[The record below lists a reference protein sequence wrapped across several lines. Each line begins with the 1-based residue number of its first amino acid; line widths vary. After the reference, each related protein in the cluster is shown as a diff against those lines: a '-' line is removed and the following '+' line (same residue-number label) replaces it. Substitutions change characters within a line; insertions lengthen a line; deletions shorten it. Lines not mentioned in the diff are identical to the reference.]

1 MDQSFNEL
9 QRYCTSQ
16 PDDLAAGERL
26 FNHYLRL
33 NDPYFLKTQSFL
45 QSGSDIHDFRIFLR
59 QFHEWVRHP
68 AWPWLSTLL
77 VSKSDHWSDE
87 LQFIDYSRLRMVHSR
102 IREQLSPF
110 IKKLKHRFSEDLNS
124 LALFVKLISQ
134 FKYARNFKLD
144 LVDIDYS
151 GLAKCLPESLEHLWL
166 KSTLLAAQSFLNEL
180 NSKTIREL
188 TIEGED
194 GQRIKKKASTHW
206 SEVDSWNH
214 HSSYPQY
221 EESKPLS
228 IPESLRCSIQSLS
241 LLGDRCFSSL
251 AIESLFEES
260 WPQLRSLALRH
271 VHFDGFP
278 LTNVLNPKT
287 LPQLKSF
294 FLRHSHSSQ
303 SDYFIPKG
311 KSIDQIKIN
320 DLRIS
325 GQVTVNQL
333 RALLTPLNLKHA
345 DIHYES
351 TEDADNH
358 QLALLFR
365 ESTLL
370 EAEKI
375 YIEVPQFSDSQNYA
389 WLSGLE
395 SEELKELQIVQ
406 NNHLALRKKERHQ
419 LTDLASDLS
428 QSVQFPNLE
437 NCLLVIYRAAY

>member
-16 PDDLAAGERL
+16 PYDLAAGERL

-68 AWPWLSTLL
+68 AWPWLSTFL

-110 IKKLKHRFSEDLNS
+110 IKKLKYRFSEDLNS

-134 FKYARNFKLD
+134 FKHARNFKLD

-166 KSTLLAAQSFLNEL
+166 NSTLLAAHSFLNEL
-180 NSKTIREL
+180 NSKTVRDL
-188 TIEGED
+188 VIEGED
-194 GQRIKKKASTHW
+194 GRRIKKKASTHW
-206 SEVDSWNH
+206 SEIESWNQT
-214 HSSYPQY
+214 SSYPKY
-221 EESKPLS
+221 EESRPLS
-228 IPESLRCSIQSLS
+228 IPESLRSSIESLS

-260 WPQLRSLALRH
+260 WPQLRSLTLGN

-278 LTNVLNPKT
+278 FTNILNPQT

-294 FLRHSHSSQ
+294 CLRHSHFSQ
-303 SDYFIPKG
+303 RDCFIPMAR
-311 KSIDQIKIN
+311 SINQIKIK

-325 GQVTVNQL
+325 DRVSVNQL
-333 RALLTPLNLKHA
+333 RALLTPFNLKHA
-345 DIHYES
+345 NVHYES
-351 TEDADNH
+351 TEEADNH
-358 QLALLFR
+358 QLELLFR
-365 ESTLL
+365 ETTLL
-370 EAEKI
+370 EAKQV
-375 YIEVPQFSDSQNYA
+375 YIEFAENSDSQNYA
-389 WLSGLE
+389 WLWNLE

-406 NNHLALRKKERHQ
+406 RNHLAQKKNDRKQ
-419 LTDLASDLS
+419 LLSLASDLC
-428 QSVQFPNLE
+428 QSSQFPNLV
-437 NCLLVIYRAAY
+437 CCRLVSAFIP